1 MWLAIA
7 FLAERLPAQAS
18 KQRNLF
24 AANVAVERKIAYA

>member
-18 KQRNLF
+18 DQPFVANF
-24 AANVAVERKIAYA
+24 AGERKIARA